1 MKLDDSQKQKITSW
15 IEQGLKLSEIQKRL
29 ETELSLHMT
38 YLDVR
43 LLVDE
48 LNLKPKDPV
57 VPKPV
62 APPTPAPAPTTPEPQ
77 PASQPQAA
85 EPEAQPAGGNVSVTM
100 DTLTQPGSVASGKVT
115 FSDGVTA
122 TWLLDQ
128 SGRLGLG
135 GAPTG
140 YRPSPSDIQM
150 FQMELQNQLQK
161 LGY

>member
-1 MKLDDSQKQKITSW
+1 MATAHSGIF
-15 IEQGLKLSEIQKRL
+15 QKRRK
-29 ETELSLHMT
+29 HGKMGIQVVGMT

-57 VPKPV
+57 VPKP
-62 APPTPAPAPTTPEPQ
+62 ATPPTPAPAQSVPENQTAPEP
-77 PASQPQAA
+77 
-85 EPEAQPAGGNVSVTM
+85 EDAQPATPPAGGGVSVTM
-100 DTLTQPGSVASGKVT
+100 DALTQPGAVASGKVT

-128 SGRLGLG
+128 TGRLGLS